1 MTTSTANKEITDITK
16 YKPAGHKIV
25 VRYEPPTTKHGL
37 IIPNTVKTARAGW
50 LATVVSISPACDLI
64 DAGCPNLK
72 PGDVIDTDCV
82 LSACRTF
89 DIGHDTFV
97 CINDGDIVAIIEE

>member
-1 MTTSTANKEITDITK
+1 MIEITDISK

-37 IIPNTVKTARAGW
+37 IIPTTVKSTRDGW
-50 LATVVSISPACDLI
+50 FAEVISISPGADLK
-64 DAGCPNLK
+64 DAGCPDLK
-72 PGDVIDTDCV
+72 VGDTIDTDCV

-89 DIGHDTFV
+89 DIGQNTYV
-97 CINDGDIVAIIEE
+97 LINDGDICGVLEK

>member
-1 MTTSTANKEITDITK
+1 MNTTSNRGITDITK

-37 IIPNTVKTARAGW
+37 IIPNTVKTSRAGW
-50 LATVVSISPACDLI
+50 LATVVSISPGADLK
-64 DAGCPNLK
+64 DAGVPDLK
-72 PGDVIDTDCV
+72 PGDLIDTDCV

-89 DIGHDTFV
+89 DIGQDVFV
-97 CINDGDIVAIIEE
+97 LINDGDVCGVVEE